1 MMTDDKTLICKT
13 VIGGKRRP
21 DGFVLVTL
29 GPFAPMGRLNVD
41 AFFYLKHS
49 THPAPLL

>member
-13 VIGGKRRP
+13 VIGGKRHP

-41 AFFYLKHS
+41 AFFI
-49 THPAPLL
+49 